1 MGRPHRSTAVL
12 TGRAPPGPV
21 HSRSSEPAQG
31 QAVELRRA
39 PFLPERRALR
49 ARHPVSQLAQAFIEN
64 G

>member
-21 HSRSSEPAQG
+21 HSRSSERAQG
-31 QAVELRRA
+31 QAVALRRA

>member
-12 TGRAPPGPV
+12 TGRAPPVLV

-31 QAVELRRA
+31 QVVELRRA

-49 ARHPVSQLAQAFIEN
+49 ARQPVSRLAQAINEN